1 MSPSDQ
7 VELGGRHLSFMRRAG
22 AAISAAVPFALALGH
37 AAPTSIW
44 RDDAVVLQGLGW
56 VGSGR
61 TGCVSALIAQVGFF
75 LPLGSVHFRLSLMAA
90 VVLGAAGFSL
100 HAFTRDLLAKTNA
113 PWLTDA
119 LATIAALTAT
129 SSATGQREGA
139 VAGGSGMALLLAVT
153 IFRTNPAEALRHP
166 PRAAYLGMLGGALLA
181 ESFWTAVALVA
192 GIAAGLLVAGQRP
205 TPRAAWSALGG
216 AFWSAA
222 LLLSPAWVRPFA
234 SAPFLDIGRAMGA
247 VHAASPTTRPMGGG
261 VFDRLTSDGLIL
273 LASGAAGLG
282 LGFVDR
288 RLRGAVLSLAVVI
301 ALYAASVL
309 AEGRLFL
316 AAEMAPLHLVVTA
329 ALAVAAAIA
338 VHAVATALLG
348 WQLPMAK
355 GAVILLV
362 MTDLTLA
369 VAAAEEASF
378 ANDRS
383 SFGGADAFT
392 DEALEQLPPAAALL
406 VRSRPAAYRLWAAQL
421 AHGVRPDV
429 LVVPVPGTGD
439 ARLALR
445 LLRAEPALQKALRD
459 ISLEGRPGEEALT
472 ILADARPVLVE
483 LDPAWDR
490 RVLSHMIPDRLWLR
504 FAPEPRGPSDR
515 KAAFAA
521 LEARAAR
528 VLAAGS
534 TDEKPDSHTAAMVR
548 ARLVDGA
555 VVAALLG
562 DRDEAMTLA
571 GRIGGVPGGELFS
584 AELTQKLLATKSG
597 PVDARSL
604 LR

>member
-1 MSPSDQ
+1 MSPPAHVD
-7 VELGGRHLSFMRRAG
+7 LGAREWDFPRRAG
-22 AAISAAVPFALALGH
+22 SFISAAAPFAVALGH
-37 AAPTSIW
+37 AASTSIW
-44 RDDAVVLQGLGW
+44 RDDAVVLRGLGW
-56 VGSGR
+56 VGSGS
-61 TGCVSALIAQVGFF
+61 TGCVSALIAQVAFF
-75 LPLGSVHFRLSLMAA
+75 FPIGSVHFRLSLAGA
-90 VVLGAAGFSL
+90 VVLGAAGFFV
-100 HAFTRDLLAKTNA
+100 HAFTRDLLARKANV
-113 PWLTDA
+113 PWPTAA

-129 SSATGQREGA
+129 LSAIGQREGA
-139 VAGGSGMALLLAVT
+139 VAGGGGVALLLAAT
-153 IFRTNPAEALRHP
+153 IFRMNPAETLRHP

-181 ESFWTAVALVA
+181 ESFWTAVALAA
-192 GIAAGLLVAGQRP
+192 GIAVGLLVGGQRP
-205 TPRAAWSALGG
+205 APRAAWSALGG
-216 AFWSAA
+216 TLASAA
-222 LLLSPAWVRPFA
+222 LLFSPAWVRPFA
-234 SAPFLDIGRAMGA
+234 PAPFLDIGRAMGV
-247 VHAASPTTRPMGGG
+247 VHAVAPSARPMGG
-261 VFDRLTSDGLIL
+261 VLDRLTSEGSIL
-273 LASGAAGLG
+273 LASAAAGFG
-282 LGFVDR
+282 FGFVDR
-288 RLRGAVLSLAVVI
+288 RLRGAVLPLAVVI
-301 ALYAASVL
+301 ALYAASVF
-309 AEGRLFL
+309 AEGPLFL
-316 AAEMAPLHLVVTA
+316 AAQMAPLHLVVTA
-329 ALAVAAAIA
+329 ALAVSAAIA
-338 VHAVATALLG
+338 VQAVAMALLG

-378 ANDRS
+378 VNDRS
-383 SFGGADAFT
+383 SFHGADAFT
-392 DEALEQLPPAAALL
+392 DEALEQLPPAAVLL

-445 LLRAEPALQKALRD
+445 FLRAEPALQKALRD

-515 KAAFAA
+515 KAAFAD

-534 TDEKPDSHTAAMVR
+534 IADKPDPDTAAMVR

-571 GRIGGVPGGELFS
+571 GRIGSVPGGELFS